1 MRHCQIRTADS
12 RIATLW
18 FLGWGFD
25 GHIADFLPD
34 VGNVIALW
42 DYTTLEDKAL
52 DLSPWQEVEVKAWSM
67 GVWAAETFLRLHPD
81 VRVKKATAICGT
93 PMPADPSLGI
103 GAEAIRLTID
113 HFDEANRDKFARK
126 IALSPQLTPTVR
138 ALLAHRDAA
147 DQKAELE
154 AILAAQAD
162 SDETSHR
169 TWDAA
174 VTGRRDRIF
183 PLAAQRLWWATHAK
197 ETEERDCPHWP
208 F

>member
-1 MRHCQIRTADS
+1 MRHLQIKTADNHD
-12 RIATLW
+12 ATLW

-25 GHIADFLPD
+25 GHLADFLPEE
-34 VGNVIALW
+34 GNVMALW
-42 DYTTLEDKAL
+42 DYTTLEDKTL

-67 GVWAAETFLRLHPD
+67 GVWAAEAFMRLHPE
-81 VRVKKATAICGT
+81 VRVKKATAFCGT
-93 PMPADPSLGI
+93 PVPADATRGI

-126 IALSPQLTPTVR
+126 IAISPQLAATVR

-162 SDETSHR
+162 VDEASHR
-169 TWDAA
+169 TWDLA
-174 VTGRRDRIF
+174 VTGLRDRIF
-183 PLAAQRLWWATHAK
+183 PPAAQRLWWASHAK